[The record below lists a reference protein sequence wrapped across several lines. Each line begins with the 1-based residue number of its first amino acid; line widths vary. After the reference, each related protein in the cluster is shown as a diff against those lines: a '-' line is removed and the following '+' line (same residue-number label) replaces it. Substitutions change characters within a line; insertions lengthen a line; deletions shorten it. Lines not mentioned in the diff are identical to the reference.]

1 MHLRGAHLLVGSR
14 HPGRVCGFSTMQ
26 KADENMAGHEADI
39 MAVAVDIRTGERS
52 ILSYLISPIEQA
64 SREAGRER

>member
-1 MHLRGAHLLVGSR
+1 
-14 HPGRVCGFSTMQ
+14 MQ

-52 ILSYLISPIEQA
+52 ILSYLIRPIEQA
-64 SREAGRER
+64 SRKAGRER